1 MKKTA
6 YYIMISLVAVS
17 VILTSIPA
25 MAAGKGAQKSD
36 MSATTNPIKDII
48 DETAS
53 IKEMQSKPAPAL
65 SYKFDVLG
73 NKIPTQTDNCG
84 KVN

>member
-6 YYIMISLVAVS
+6 YYV
-17 VILTSIPA
+17 LTSIMVMGFILTAIPA
-25 MAAGKGAQKSD
+25 FAATKGAQKSP